1 MKKRIAIVVPEYRT
15 EAAPGGGVSTVAD
28 FVYDAFLAEPDWDV
42 EIVSPRMWSRAQ
54 ESQRI
59 RAPKSW
65 LPGPQL
71 SIGQVRDV
79 AVSYVG
85 SHFSEIEALRYLPR
99 RKLREKLSSFDV
111 VVVVCG
117 TPAII
122 NAVRG
127 FNKPILAQVATTV
140 FVERARLV
148 TKGSLLRRIYAQV
161 SRAITYRLDRSGIR
175 VADVVLV
182 ENSWMGDWCRKQ
194 GARRVELEIP
204 GIDTSF
210 FSPSGSKEAS
220 GVGDGYI
227 VSVGRLNDARKD
239 FGLLVRA
246 YSEAVLNHKVSQKL
260 VIAGREDLP
269 AEVYEDID
277 RLGLRSKIQIR
288 RDLSPEELRDLYRG
302 ADLFAMSSSEEGLGL
317 VLLEAMACGTPIVTT
332 ATEGAKSVVSAAGTG
347 KLVDFGEGIEP
358 RLAMAIAELANDEIA
373 RTEQS
378 VLARAA
384 AVDRFSMHNAGTRFR
399 HAVAMILPS

>member
-28 FVYDAFLAEPDWDV
+28 FVYDAFLAEPEWDV

-99 RKLREKLSSFDV
+99 RKLREKLTSFDV

-148 TKGSLLRRIYAQV
+148 TQGSLLRRIYAQV

-182 ENSWMGDWCRKQ
+182 ENSWMGGWCRKQ

-210 FSPSGSKEAS
+210 FSD
-220 GVGDGYI
+220 GV
-227 VSVGRLNDARKD
+227 
-239 FGLLVRA
+239 
-246 YSEAVLNHKVSQKL
+246 
-260 VIAGREDLP
+260 
-269 AEVYEDID
+269 
-277 RLGLRSKIQIR
+277 
-288 RDLSPEELRDLYRG
+288 
-302 ADLFAMSSSEEGLGL
+302 
-317 VLLEAMACGTPIVTT
+317 
-332 ATEGAKSVVSAAGTG
+332 
-347 KLVDFGEGIEP
+347 
-358 RLAMAIAELANDEIA
+358 
-373 RTEQS
+373 
-378 VLARAA
+378 
-384 AVDRFSMHNAGTRFR
+384 
-399 HAVAMILPS
+399 